1 MLEEVRGEA
10 SSSSMDGRWQESRAA
25 RVQVRQVWLAAD
37 AGIQGQAG
45 VGGYVSRPEALLSEV
60 PFFFPK
66 RRGAAES
73 ETRRQQQ
80 QQQPNQGRA
89 ARATAQT
96 TKNSVIPA
104 RCSPRTRRVMS
115 KSRANGAGDETSRAA
130 NGSSFARSA
139 SASQSGA
146 KSTRPTDERRY
157 GSQSIDDRRYDERR
171 HEERRVT
178 ERTYET
184 HVERVHSSSPD
195 KALRRDKRRRKS
207 AEWRPRERQP
217 QQQQHQQQSVS
228 LSPLAAEPW
237 KAEVRLLPPTSAP
250 LASRVSMPPLASTM
264 PQALQPRPLGDMS
277 LELQEAAMVE
287 DLLFVFM
294 GYEGQYVRYAK
305 GYNPTDERDRLSGPT
320 FRILPGLDPSLHDLT
335 QSMLRMATHY
345 SALVA
350 FGHVQSREDFG
361 VVNHALCAAVRRF
374 LQDYLVLMAQL
385 ETQFLT
391 SDSFTMHVLNLHTV
405 SMGHMMLQ
413 LYSLA
418 QELLKK
424 NGLLDEESDGDGD
437 DESDSDD
444 YDKVMERLTPGGDL
458 MAGNMGGKG
467 ICKGGAVLAILTRR
481 LETLSGDPAARA
493 LLQTLLREASRPYM
507 VMLNEW
513 LHHGAINDPH
523 SEFLIKEQKS
533 IRRERLE
540 QDYTDEYWERRYTI
554 RDQNGPPPQLD
565 GVKDK
570 VLLAGKYLNVVRE
583 CGGVDASKQVADV
596 PTSLDDDG
604 FLDNVNNAYAHA
616 NASLMQLLLT
626 AHALPARLRSMKHY
640 FFLDPSDYFSYFLEL
655 GASELRKPVKSV
667 NTVKL
672 QSLLDLVLRQPGSVV
687 ALDPFKEDVKVEM
700 KEMTLIKSLQRVVN
714 ITGIEQGG
722 GGEGLQQQQSSS
734 SSMDQQPLDKNA
746 TGFTSLQLDYSVPF
760 PVSLVISRKT
770 VWRYQA
776 LFRYL
781 VSLRYLESQLST
793 TWQTQTR
800 ALSWAHR
807 GRNGALEMWKRRA
820 WTLRARMLVFVQQL
834 LYYCTAEVMEPN
846 WNRFIARLYRPGL
859 AASSDAEA
867 EQRQT
872 TRTRTVDELMQDHV
886 DFLDTCLKEC
896 MLTNSK
902 LLRIHSKLMQT
913 CTVFAAYTNWLTR
926 ELDKADPDLC
936 GSVKPRTMNKDQWRR
951 FRATRS
957 SVSATSATPSSSSSA
972 SAPAASAVKADADA
986 DADAHADARVR
997 DLSDIIRKW
1006 EANFSRH
1013 LQILLDAL
1021 NHYAATETVVL
1032 LSLCAR
1038 LSAANHGTDYAGIR
1052 ADDDVAASA

>member
-1 MLEEVRGEA
+1 VNLDVPGKQLDYVSSRKRVDPDPTVDPVCQPNEGEA
-10 SSSSMDGRWQESRAA
+10 RKKKKETTRFGITIIRVSAA
-25 RVQVRQVWLAAD
+25 Q
-37 AGIQGQAG
+37 
-45 VGGYVSRPEALLSEV
+45 
-60 PFFFPK
+60 
-66 RRGAAES
+66 
-73 ETRRQQQ
+73 
-80 QQQPNQGRA
+80 
-89 ARATAQT
+89 
-96 TKNSVIPA
+96 
-104 RCSPRTRRVMS
+104 CSPTATQDRNMSSGGTRAPSRDDERFRT
-115 KSRANGAGDETSRAA
+115 NGKFRTDG
-130 NGSSFARSA
+130 RSA
-139 SASQSGA
+139 SASVH
-146 KSTRPTDERRY
+146 ERRH
-157 GSQSIDDRRYDERR
+157 GSYSTDERR
-171 HEERRVT
+171 HEERRIT

-184 HVERVHSSSPD
+184 HVERLRTTSPE
-195 KALRRDKRRRKS
+195 KVPKRDKKAAVRRQRS
-207 AEWRPRERQP
+207 PE
-217 QQQQHQQQSVS
+217 QQQQQQQSQHHHHDPDPPS
-228 LSPLAAEPW
+228 PW
-237 KAEVRLLPPTSAP
+237 KAEVTLLPRTSAP
-250 LASRVSMPPLASTM
+250 LASRVSTTPLASTI
-264 PQALQPRPLGDMS
+264 PQASQPRPLGDMS
-277 LELQEAAMVE
+277 LEVQEAAMVE
-287 DLLFVFM
+287 DLLFIFM
-294 GYEGQYVRYAK
+294 GYEGQHVRYAK

-335 QSMLRMATHY
+335 LSMLPMATHY

-350 FGHVQSREDFG
+350 FCDVQSRSDFG
-361 VVNHALCAAVRRF
+361 AVNHALCASVRRF
-374 LQDYLVLMAQL
+374 LHDYLVLMAQL

-391 SDSFTMHVLNLHTV
+391 SDSFTIHVLNLHTV
-405 SMGHMMLQ
+405 STRQMMLQ

-418 QELLKK
+418 RELLKK
-424 NGLLDEESDGDGD
+424 NGLLDDDETDVDDDGD
-437 DESDSDD
+437 DDSDD
-444 YDKVMERLTPGGDL
+444 YDKVIERLTPGGDL
-458 MAGNMGGKG
+458 MSSKVAGKG
-467 ICKGGAVLAILTRR
+467 ICKGGAVLGILTRR
-481 LETLSGDPAARA
+481 LETLSGDAAARA
-493 LLQTLLREASRPYM
+493 LLTSLLRDASRPYM

-554 RDQNGPPPQLD
+554 RDQHGPPQLD

-583 CGGVDASKQVADV
+583 CGGVDASKEVADV
-596 PTSLDDDG
+596 PTSLDHDG

-616 NASLMQLLLT
+616 NASLMQLLIT
-626 AHALPARLRSMKHY
+626 THALPARLRSMKHY

-667 NTVKL
+667 NTAKL

-687 ALDPFKEDVKVEM
+687 VLDPFKEDVRVEM

-714 ITGIEQGG
+714 ITGIEQG
-722 GGEGLQQQQSSS
+722 ESLQPLSLIEEQQQQQQHQH
-734 SSMDQQPLDKNA
+734 QQPLDKNA

-781 VSLRYLESQLST
+781 LSLRYLESQLST

-800 ALSWAHR
+800 AVSWAHR
-807 GRNGALEMWKRRA
+807 GSNLGLEMWKRRA

-834 LYYCTAEVMEPN
+834 LYYCTAEVLEPN
-846 WNRFIARLYRPGL
+846 WNRFMARLQPGMGGVDGGGGGGGDD
-859 AASSDAEA
+859 ASDKKP
-867 EQRQT
+867 
-872 TRTRTVDELMQDHV
+872 TRTVDELMQDHV

-926 ELDKADPDLC
+926 ELDKAEPDLS
-936 GSVKPRTMNKDQWRR
+936 GSQKPTTMTNDQWRR
-951 FRATRS
+951 FRSTRS
-957 SVSATSATPSSSSSA
+957 ASSSSSA
-972 SAPAASAVKADADA
+972 PADASSSA
-986 DADAHADARVR
+986 DAAVDAEARVR

-1038 LSAANHGTDYAGIR
+1038 LSAANHGTEYAGPK
-1052 ADDDVAASA
+1052 ADDDVGAASA